1 MKVPVRTER
10 KGAVL
15 SIIIDREERRNAL
28 NESVAGMIVAA
39 FDEAE
44 ADRSI
49 RAVVLTGAGEKAF
62 CAGGDLQPA
71 ADGTPFT
78 IDAANPKHYIANL
91 LTRMERCRLPIIGRI
106 NGHALAGGFGLL
118 CGCDLVV
125 AKEDALVGPTEVKVG
140 LFPMM
145 ILPFL
150 LRKLPDSLLMEL
162 CLTGEPIT
170 AGDAQRAGVINYAV
184 PGSELDAKT
193 DWLVERV
200 TSKSPT
206 GIRLGKQAL
215 RNIREMSMANAL
227 EYAQF
232 MLVNMARTKD
242 AKEGFAAF
250 NEKRSPDWTAE

>member
-1 MKVPVRTER
+1 VKVPVRTER

-28 NESVAGMIVAA
+28 NEAVAGMIVAA
-39 FDEAE
+39 LDEAE
-44 ADRSI
+44 ADRSV

-78 IDAANPKHYIANL
+78 IDPANPRHYVANL
-91 LTRMERCRLPIIGRI
+91 LTRMERCQLPIIGRI

-118 CGCDLVV
+118 CGCDLVL
-125 AKEDALVGPTEVKVG
+125 AKEDALLGVTEVKVG

-170 AGDAQRAGVINYAV
+170 AADAQRAGVINYVV
-184 PGSELDAKT
+184 PKAELDAKT
-193 DWLVERV
+193 EWLLDRV

-215 RNIREMSMANAL
+215 RNIREMSMAHAL

-232 MLVNMARTKD
+232 MLVNMARTRD

-250 NEKRSPDWTAE
+250 NEKRMPDWTAE

>member
-10 KGAVL
+10 KGACLV
-15 SIIIDREERRNAL
+15 IVIDREERRNAL
-28 NESVAGMIVAA
+28 NETVAGMIVTAI
-39 FDEAE
+39 DEAE

-49 RAVVLTGAGEKAF
+49 RAIILTGAGEKAF

-78 IDAANPKHYIANL
+78 IDPANPKHYVANL
-91 LTRMERCRLPIIGRI
+91 LTRMDRCRLPIIGRI

-125 AKEDALVGPTEVKVG
+125 ARDDALVGVTEVKVG

-170 AGDAQRAGVINYAV
+170 AEEARRAGVINYAV
-184 PGSELDAKT
+184 AAAELDAKI

-206 GIRLGKQAL
+206 GIRLGKQGL

-232 MLVNMARTKD
+232 MLVNMARTGD

-250 NEKRSPDWTAE
+250 NEKRSPLWTAE

>member
-1 MKVPVRTER
+1 MKVPVRTQR
-10 KGAVL
+10 DGAVF
-15 SIIIDREERRNAL
+15 SIVIDREERRNAL
-28 NESVAGMIVAA
+28 NETVASMIVAGL
-39 FDEAE
+39 DEAE

-78 IDAANPKHYIANL
+78 IDPANPKHYVANL
-91 LTRMERCRLPIIGRI
+91 LTRMDRCRLPVIGRI

-125 AKEDALVGPTEVKVG
+125 ARQDALLGPTEVKVG

-150 LRKLPDSLLMEL
+150 LRKLPDSLLMEM

-170 AGDAQRAGVINYAV
+170 AEEARRSGIINYAV
-184 PGSELDAKT
+184 PADELDAKT

-232 MLVNMARTKD
+232 MLVNMARTQD
-242 AKEGFAAF
+242 AKEGLAAF
-250 NEKRSPDWTAE
+250 IEKRSPDWTAE

>member
-10 KGAVL
+10 NGAVL

-28 NESVAGMIVAA
+28 NESVATAIISAL
-39 FDEAE
+39 DEAE
-44 ADRSI
+44 ANRDI
-49 RAVVLTGAGEKAF
+49 RAVVLTGAGERAF

-78 IDAANPKHYIANL
+78 IDPANPKHYVAGL
-91 LTRMERCRLPIIGRI
+91 LTRMERCSLPIIGRI

-118 CGCDLVV
+118 CACDLVV
-125 AKEDALVGPTEVKVG
+125 ARDDALLGVSEVKVG

-150 LRKLPDSLLMEL
+150 LRNLPNRLLMEL

-170 AGDAQRAGVINYAV
+170 GAEAKAAGIINYAV
-184 PGSELDAKT
+184 PGSELDAKVN
-193 DWLVERV
+193 WLLDRV
-200 TSKSPT
+200 TGKSPT
-206 GIRLGKQAL
+206 GIRLGKQGL

-232 MLVNMARTKD
+232 MLVNMARTAD

-250 NEKRSPDWTAE
+250 NEKRAANWTAE